1 MNILAGDNDV
11 LEDDLLNEQLKKATD
26 SKPNNKPKMPQPRL
40 NCYPSIDLFN
50 DDDYMMD
57 G

>member
-26 SKPNNKPKMPQPRL
+26 SKPNNKPKMPQPKL